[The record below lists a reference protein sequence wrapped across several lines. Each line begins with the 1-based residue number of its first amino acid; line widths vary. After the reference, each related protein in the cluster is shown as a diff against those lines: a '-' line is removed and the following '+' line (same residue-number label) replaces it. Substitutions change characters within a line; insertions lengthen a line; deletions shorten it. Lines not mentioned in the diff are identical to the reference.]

1 MRSVTTSHARS
12 SVSYDDASAAP
23 GTTTIRLSILGGFEL
38 SSDGQVVELPLAV
51 QRVTAFVAL
60 QRRPVQRA
68 YVAGRLWLDT
78 TERRAHA
85 ALRTTLWRARVPAG
99 ELLSATTTHLRLADS
114 VRVDYRDVIDCAE
127 RVLRE
132 VGSYGRGELACIAGS
147 GELLPDWY
155 DEWLITE
162 RERVRQL
169 RCLALET
176 LCDRF
181 RSHGRHGEA
190 MQAGIAAVAGDP
202 LRESA
207 HRALIRAH
215 LAAGNSVDAIRQY
228 RILATLLRRELGL
241 PPSAATQALV
251 RRTSPA

>member
-12 SVSYDDASAAP
+12 PVRFEDAAA
-23 GTTTIRLSILGGFEL
+23 GQGAEAIRLSILGSFEL
-38 SSDGQVVELPLAV
+38 STDGHVLELPLAV

-60 QRRPVQRA
+60 HHRPVRRA

-78 TERRAHA
+78 SERRAHA
-85 ALRTTLWRARVPAG
+85 ALRTTLWRAQLPAG
-99 ELLSATTTHLRLADS
+99 ELLKATTTHLRLGDA
-114 VRVDYRDVIDCAE
+114 VRVDYRDVIDCAQ
-127 RVLRE
+127 RVLQQA
-132 VGSYGRGELACIAGS
+132 GTHGRRELACLIGS
-147 GELLPDWY
+147 ADLLPDWY

-176 LCDRF
+176 LCESF
-181 RSHGRHGEA
+181 RSRGRHTEA
-190 MQAGIAAVAGDP
+190 TQAGLAAVAAEP

-207 HRALIRAH
+207 HRALIRVH
-215 LAAGNSVDAIRQY
+215 LAEGNSVDAIRQY

-241 PPSAATQALV
+241 SPSGATQSLV
-251 RRTSPA
+251 RQAIPA